1 MHMTYDL
8 LIKGGTIV
16 DGTGK
21 PRFAGNVA
29 IKDGRIAAVGDVD
42 GDATRVIDA
51 RGHIVAPGF
60 IDCHTHYDA
69 QMFWDPMIDP
79 ATWHGITSMVVGNCG
94 FTLAPVRPDD
104 TNYALG
110 LFSATEEVP
119 LDVLEE
125 NLPLEW
131 ESFPQYLDRVEKV
144 PCSVNTLT
152 LFGHAA
158 VRRYVMGADSILR
171 EATQPEIDEMVRL
184 AEEAMRAG
192 AWGVSTSFSPHHID
206 GSGGHVPS
214 FFSSDDETE
223 ALAVAVG
230 RCGRTSFAL
239 NPRSKRE
246 GISDADKALMS
257 RLAKASGVTISW
269 NDFGAGAVNWLG
281 TIEFMEE
288 EIRQGRDVRVV
299 ARCQPA
305 ESRFTAGMISPMY
318 SGDADWREFCGMDRA
333 AQMEAIAQS
342 AWRERLSRYWSKVPY
357 LTSAI
362 IEKVTNPELE
372 PLLGRYLTDI
382 AAERGIDP
390 IELMFDISQQDG
402 MGTIFLLRGRPK
414 SDESDFVRILKSPST
429 LIGVSDG
436 GAHLQTF
443 AGADYPTY
451 FLKHWVRETQ
461 TFTLEDGVAALTS
474 EVADFMGLKD
484 RGVLEP
490 GKAADVVIFDAD
502 KVQPEPLETLHFP
515 GGNAIRLVKRARAI
529 PYVIVNGTPIIAEG
543 ERTGAVPGRLL
554 RA

>member
-1 MHMTYDL
+1 MTYDL

-29 IKDGRIAAVGDVD
+29 VKDGRIAAVGDVD
-42 GDATRVIDA
+42 GDAARVIDA
-51 RGHIVAPGF
+51 TGHVVAPGF

-69 QMFWDPMIDP
+69 QMFWDPTIDP
-79 ATWHGITSMVVGNCG
+79 ATWHGITTMVIGNCG
-94 FTLAPVRPDD
+94 FTLAPVRPKD
-104 TNYALG
+104 TDYALG

-131 ESFPQYLDRVEKV
+131 ESFPEYLDRVEKV
-144 PCSVNTLT
+144 PCAINTLT

-158 VRRYVMGADSILR
+158 VRRYVMGEESLGR
-171 EATQPEIDEMVRL
+171 PATQAEIDEMVRL
-184 AEEAMRAG
+184 AEEAMKAG
-192 AWGVSTSFSPHHID
+192 AWGVSTSYSPHHID

-214 FFSSDDETE
+214 FFATDEESE

-246 GISDADKALMS
+246 GISDEDKALMT

-269 NDFGAGAVNWLG
+269 NDFGANAPNWLS
-281 TIEFMEE
+281 TLEFMEE

-305 ESRFTAGMISPMY
+305 ESRFTAGMISPLY
-318 SGDADWREFCGMDRA
+318 SGDSDWREFCNLSSE
-333 AQMEAIAQS
+333 AQVAAIATPE
-342 AWRERLSRYWSKVPY
+342 WRERLGRYWRNVPY
-357 LTSAI
+357 VVNII
-362 IEKVTNPELE
+362 IEKVSNPALN
-372 PLLGRYLTDI
+372 PLLGRYLTDV
-382 AAERGIDP
+382 ASERGVDP
-390 IELMFDISQQDG
+390 VDLMFDIAQEDG

-414 SDESDFVRILKSPST
+414 NDEANFERLLKSPST
-429 LIGVSDG
+429 LVGVSDG

-443 AGADYPTY
+443 AGADFPTY
-451 FLKHWVRETQ
+451 FLQHWVREKQ
-461 TFTLEDGVAALTS
+461 TFTLEEGVAALTS
-474 EVADFMGLKD
+474 EVAAFMGLKD

-502 KVQPEPLETLHFP
+502 KVEPELLETLQFP
-515 GGNAIRLVKRARAI
+515 GGKAIRLAKKARAV

-543 ERTGAVPGRLL
+543 ERTGAVPGQLL
-554 RA
+554 RS

>member
-1 MHMTYDL
+1 MTYDL

-21 PRFAGNVA
+21 SRFSGNVA
-29 IKDGRIAAVGDVD
+29 IKDGKIAAIGDVD
-42 GDATRVIDA
+42 GDATRVIEA
-51 RGHIVAPGF
+51 GGLVVAPGF

-69 QMFWDPMIDP
+69 QMFWDATIDP
-79 ATWHGITSMVVGNCG
+79 ATWHGITTMVIGNCG

-104 TNYALG
+104 TAYALG

-125 NLPLEW
+125 HLPLEW
-131 ESFPQYLDRVEKV
+131 ESFPQYLDKVEQV

-158 VRRYVMGADSILR
+158 VRRYVMGTESLGRA
-171 EATQPEIDEMVRL
+171 ATQIEIDEMVRL
-184 AEEAMRAG
+184 AEEAMMAG

-214 FFSSDDETE
+214 YFANDDETE

-246 GISDADKALMS
+246 GISDGDKALMS

-269 NDFGAGAVNWLG
+269 NDFGAGAPNWLG
-281 TIEFMEE
+281 TIEYMEE
-288 EIRQGRDVRVV
+288 EIRNGRDVRVV

-305 ESRFTAGMISPMY
+305 ESRFTAGMISPIY
-318 SGDADWREFCGMDRA
+318 SGDADWREFCNMTTA
-333 AQMEAIAQS
+333 EQMEAIVQPS
-342 AWRERLSRYWSKVPY
+342 WRERLSHYWRKVPY
-357 LTSAI
+357 LNNAI
-362 IEKVTNPELE
+362 VEKVTNPELE
-372 PLLGRYLTDI
+372 PLLGKYLTDI
-382 AAERGIDP
+382 AEERGIDP
-390 IELMFDISQQDG
+390 LQLMFDISEQDG

-414 SDESDFVRILKSPST
+414 EDESDFERILKSPST
-429 LIGVSDG
+429 LVGVSDG

-443 AGADYPTY
+443 AGADFPTY
-451 FLKHWVRETQ
+451 FLQHWVREKQ
-461 TFTLEDGVAALTS
+461 TFTLEEGVAALTS
-474 EVADFMGLKD
+474 DVADFMGLKD
-484 RGVLEP
+484 RGVLQP
-490 GKAADVVIFDAD
+490 GKAADVVIFDAE
-502 KVQPEPLETLHFP
+502 KVQPELLETLQFP
-515 GGNAIRLVKRARAI
+515 GGKSIRLAKRARAV
-529 PYVIVNGTPIIAEG
+529 PYVIVNGTPIIADG

>member
-1 MHMTYDL
+1 MTYDL
-8 LIKGGTIV
+8 LIKNGTIV

-21 PRFAGNVA
+21 ERYKGNVA
-29 IKDGRIAAVGDVD
+29 IKDGRIAGVGDVD
-42 GDATRVIDA
+42 GDAARVIDA
-51 RGHIVAPGF
+51 KGHVVAPGF

-69 QMFWDPMIDP
+69 QMFWDSTIDP
-79 ATWHGITSMVVGNCG
+79 ATWHGITTMVVGNCG

-104 TNYALG
+104 TDYALG

-131 ESFPQYLDRVEKV
+131 ESFPQYLDKVEKA
-144 PCSVNTLT
+144 PCSVNTMT

-171 EATQPEIDEMVRL
+171 EATQAEVDQMVRL
-184 AEEAMRAG
+184 AEEGMNAG
-192 AWGVSTSFSPHHID
+192 AWGVSTSYSPHHID

-214 FFSSDDETE
+214 FFANDDESV
-223 ALAVAVG
+223 ALAEAVG
-230 RCGRTSFAL
+230 RCGRNTFAL

-246 GISDADKALMS
+246 GISDGDKALMS

-269 NDFGAGAVNWLG
+269 NDFGAGAANWLG

-288 EIRQGRDVRVV
+288 EIRQGRNVRVV
-299 ARCQPA
+299 ARCQPG
-305 ESRFTAGMISPMY
+305 ESRFTAGMISPLY
-318 SGDADWREFCGMDRA
+318 SGDADWREFCGLDRE
-333 AQMEAIAQS
+333 AQIEAIAQPE
-342 AWRERLSRYWSKVPY
+342 WRERLGQYWRKVPY
-357 LTSAI
+357 VVNI
-362 IEKVTNPELE
+362 IVEKVNTPALE
-372 PLLGRYLTDI
+372 PLLGKYLTDI
-382 AAERGIDP
+382 ATERGVDP

-414 SDESDFVRILKSPST
+414 TDESDFERILKSPST
-429 LIGVSDG
+429 LIGISDG

-451 FLKHWVRETQ
+451 FLQHWVRERQ
-461 TFTLEDGVAALTS
+461 TFTLEEGVAALTS
-474 EVADFMGLKD
+474 EVAEFMGLKD

-490 GKAADVVIFDAD
+490 GMAADVVIFDAD
-502 KVQPEPLETLHFP
+502 KVQPELLETLQFP
-515 GGNAIRLVKRARAI
+515 GGKATRLAKRARAV
-529 PYVIVNGTPIIAEG
+529 PYVIVNGTPIIAQG
-543 ERTGAVPGRLL
+543 ERTGAVPGQLL

>member
-1 MHMTYDL
+1 MTYDL

-29 IKDGRIAAVGDVD
+29 IKDGLIAAVGDVD

-51 RGHIVAPGF
+51 SGHIVAPGF

-69 QMFWDPMIDP
+69 QMFWDATIDP

-104 TNYALG
+104 TDYALG

-119 LDVLEE
+119 LDVLTE

-131 ESFPQYLDRVEKV
+131 ESFPQYLDRIDNV
-144 PCSVNTLT
+144 PCSINTLT

-171 EATQPEIDEMVRL
+171 DATQAEIDEMVRL
-184 AEEAMRAG
+184 AEEAMKAG

-246 GISDADKALMS
+246 GISDDDKALMS

-269 NDFGAGAVNWLG
+269 NDFGAGARNWLS

-318 SGDADWREFCGMDRA
+318 SGDADWREFCGMERS
-333 AQMEAIAQS
+333 AQLEAIAQP
-342 AWRERLSRYWSKVPY
+342 AWRARLSVYWSNVPY

-372 PLLGRYLTDI
+372 PLLGKYLTDV
-382 AAERGIDP
+382 AAERGVDP

-414 SDESDFVRILKSPST
+414 DDESDFVRILKSPST

-451 FLKHWVRETQ
+451 FLKHWVRETE

-474 EVADFMGLKD
+474 EVADFMGMKD

-543 ERTGAVPGRLL
+543 ARTGAVPGHLL

>member
-1 MHMTYDL
+1 MTYDL

-29 IKDGRIAAVGDVD
+29 VKDGRIAAVGDVD
-42 GDATRVIDA
+42 GEASRVIDA
-51 RGHIVAPGF
+51 TGHIVAPGF

-69 QMFWDPMIDP
+69 QMFWDPTIDP
-79 ATWHGITSMVVGNCG
+79 ATWHGITTMVIGNCG

-104 TNYALG
+104 TDYALG

-119 LDVLEE
+119 LDVLEQ

-131 ESFPQYLDRVEKV
+131 ESFPQYLDRIEKV
-144 PCSVNTLT
+144 PCSINTLT

-171 EATQPEIDEMVRL
+171 DATQAEIDEMVRL
-184 AEEAMRAG
+184 AEEAMKAG

-318 SGDADWREFCGMDRA
+318 SGDADWREFCGMDRS
-333 AQMEAIAQS
+333 AQLEAIAQP

-357 LTSAI
+357 LNSAI
-362 IEKVTNPELE
+362 IEKVTNPALE
-372 PLLGRYLTDI
+372 PLLGKYLTDV
-382 AAERGIDP
+382 AAERGVDP

-414 SDESDFVRILKSPST
+414 KDELDFVRILKSPST

-443 AGADYPTY
+443 AGADFPTY

-461 TFTLEDGVAALTS
+461 TFSLEEGVAALTS

-484 RGVLEP
+484 RGILAT
-490 GKAADVVIFDAD
+490 GKAADVVIFDAEN
-502 KVQPEPLETLHFP
+502 VQPEPLETLHFP

-543 ERTGAVPGRLL
+543 ERTGAVPGQLL